1 MSVFLRPLTHGLRFN
16 RVFAQ
21 ERDRVTKGQD
31 FPRDQ
36 SKEYLTEGADYEKVL
51 FISSNKMLGQ
61 GMSAAFQSKPEQEF
75 LWAAQLHYSQAVVG
89 VDIFHADVIILDI
102 VDQEE
107 MEQAVKI
114 CQSIRLDE
122 QSVKILLLV
131 RPEPAAV
138 RKRAVDTKSA
148 GLADDFV
155 FYDSSLTYL
164 LAKLEAL

>member
-1 MSVFLRPLTHGLRFN
+1 M
-16 RVFAQ
+16 
-21 ERDRVTKGQD
+21 K
-31 FPRDQ
+31 
-36 SKEYLTEGADYEKVL
+36 KVL

-164 LAKLEAL
+164 LAKLEALRWMLVESVLHLGRSSFVDSLSKYPARDS

>member
-1 MSVFLRPLTHGLRFN
+1 MGS
-16 RVFAQ
+16 
-21 ERDRVTKGQD
+21 
-31 FPRDQ
+31 
-36 SKEYLTEGADYEKVL
+36 
-51 FISSNKMLGQ
+51 
-61 GMSAAFQSKPEQEF
+61 
-75 LWAAQLHYSQAVVG
+75 QLHYSQAVVG

>member
-1 MSVFLRPLTHGLRFN
+1 M
-16 RVFAQ
+16 
-21 ERDRVTKGQD
+21 K
-31 FPRDQ
+31 
-36 SKEYLTEGADYEKVL
+36 KVL

-131 RPEPAAV
+131 RPVPAAV

>member
-1 MSVFLRPLTHGLRFN
+1 MKKGRRPRRRPRLKLSDKAGPDQCPVPGENALFPAQIAGFLAVSRPVPVYPVFLN
-16 RVFAQ
+16 
-21 ERDRVTKGQD
+21 
-31 FPRDQ
+31 
-36 SKEYLTEGADYEKVL
+36 Y
-51 FISSNKMLGQ
+51 
-61 GMSAAFQSKPEQEF
+61 
-75 LWAAQLHYSQAVVG
+75 VVP
-89 VDIFHADVIILDI
+89 VQIILDI